1 MKFIH
6 FLQTTA
12 ASNYHSIIIICIT
25 CSEPPLFM
33 ISPFD
38 PPLCWSANPPWLRT
52 VTPAIVF
59 GWNWRAKIHLCHEIT
74 NSSTIKWWFLN
85 LTRVLYHL
93 KKHPSFVVVKSSHVL
108 KKSFFQPCHQWLS
121 PILNHGIPGVALS
134 PLTRSSGFPLSHPT
148 RWRWREHSKASDTSS
163 SPGHTWKRFRDPDFF
178 CPG

>member
-1 MKFIH
+1 MFGTPTIH
-6 FLQTTA
+6 DIPIRSSVMLKRQ
-12 ASNYHSIIIICIT
+12 
-25 CSEPPLFM
+25 PPLIEDGNPRDSFWVKLKGKD
-33 ISPFD
+33 SPLPWNNQFFHHKMMVSKSYTGLI
-38 PPLCWSANPPWLRT
+38 PP
-52 VTPAIVF
+52 
-59 GWNWRAKIHLCHEIT
+59 
-74 NSSTIKWWFLN
+74 
-85 LTRVLYHL
+85 